1 MKGGHTLMLKEQIE
15 QLFEVNSNYQNPEQA
30 VNQASS
36 LDSLSSD
43 LYTDSNR
50 FIYELL
56 QNADDSCKDGSLVK
70 VWIKLFDDNL
80 VVAHT
85 GSAFSDKDV
94 RGICNVNN
102 GTKKSDPNKTGYKGI
117 GFKAVFGQSK
127 KVTIFSENEY
137 FSFDSSYQHEWQ
149 WSGTQKEWEEENDR
163 KFELPWQIIPISTPK
178 EEISSEIDQFIQNVE
193 ANVATII
200 KISKVNLEQTKEA
213 IKEISDNVNTFIF
226 LKSICEITFEV
237 VAKDIIKI
245 NRENEHVITVQKN
258 EESATRWLAK
268 ERNLQIPKEVMEL
281 LKDERNIPKKLLE
294 ATSIQLTLAA
304 KIGINGLSKLVK
316 TDKKLYSYLPTE
328 ESKYDLPV
336 LVNTSFLTTANR
348 ENLHVSSKWNQWIF
362 REIAIKLFEWIAE
375 LVQGKYALQAYHLLP
390 TEICSD
396 SLGKSFNQGFSEALE
411 TTPFVLCDDGG
422 LLKIDKVIIDS
433 TDLSNKKFVERR
445 ALIEYIECK
454 YDKEITHTRNFSSMK
469 QFESKLKQLGAKVF
483 NWIELSDFLLSCEYQ
498 KTFLIENNIELIK
511 YLKNVA
517 EDEKVTGVSNYS
529 LEVVPFLYSHKNKLI
544 SPNRVC
550 FPEPSD
556 LSWNNL
562 DSELDF
568 IHQEIYNW
576 LVGDIETRQWLEKI
590 GVVEKT
596 DVTYITQSLIPK
608 IDTYVRQ
615 DNAIEVING
624 LFRLHLKGEIT
635 NELFVQLET
644 IKLLTTKGELVPAN
658 QCYLSDS
665 YHPRL
670 PIETILEH
678 TNFVDDIY
686 YEKSDSGK
694 DEWKQFFLK
703 LKVQEGI
710 TLMKNTN
717 VSELE
722 PAYRRNGD
730 QSYKPF
736 MTTFFVDEYKDLVSF
751 SNIKYTIDDAVFATH
766 FWQDVIDNY
775 TIQDFSNL
783 AVGYWGNVGY
793 PGRTTGNPIENYIPW
808 FIKNMCCIPTS
819 QNKCELASDVFL
831 NIPEIVKITGEYLPV
846 FNQTELTQDW
856 KSFFK
861 FKTDFVLNDYLE
873 VLTQIWNDTEEEMI
887 KLDNKERIQQ
897 IYLCLLNLCENFSSD
912 DIATIEAW
920 SQENYLLTTN
930 DTITKCSEL
939 KYFID
944 GNESVFQSQYEF
956 IAISA
961 ENRRHPSLEKLLEC
975 FGVQIFR
982 QSQFKLEYS
991 QLEECSEL
999 FRKLKAII
1007 PLLVEWIEQENAQ
1020 DTREN
1025 NIDIMTEKLLD
1036 LKIFQSRTLK
1046 ITYDDTYLVKNIN
1059 THFIDNQLYLTE
1071 PWNSN
1076 SVLLSLPDRLA
1087 NYFGLIGHDRKIEF
1101 LIRSTTEEMRDY
1113 LNQENI
1119 KISERLF
1126 DLVEESL
1133 GTYDEELNQGER
1145 PSPNTNHIT
1154 NRNYDSKQ
1162 VAESLV
1168 KRAVENIIS
1177 YLNQLPE
1184 YDCSGHFQIAP
1195 SIIGGITKNEIDVTI
1210 VARPSDGGKV
1220 LLYYTSEFDVLNYV
1234 NAELW
1239 YEDGLNFPKKM
1250 SMGQL
1255 LENTEVNRIPL
1266 PRLEITEGEIADLAN
1281 QERSETFEYS
1291 AVPDNP
1297 QKIAQTLSSFA
1308 NHLGGKVVFGIN
1320 YNRLGPNEIIG
1331 LSREFKMNEI
1341 MEQAITLLNP
1351 VPNVV
1356 FNWVD
1361 HEEKLLFVIEVSKHQ
1376 ESVNCEGV
1384 KYIRES
1390 AENIPESNHI
1400 VEKRTLMEADYSK
1413 TIAVIIAVEN
1423 YDTSI
1428 NGGIPSVK
1436 YAKKDAFAFKE
1447 MLETSLGVE
1456 QEDIYMYIDNQALK
1470 SRLKMDLRNL
1480 FQMLTKTDRLI
1491 FYYAG
1496 HGFHDGASNY
1506 LATYDTYKES
1516 LTETSISLR
1525 KLLLD
1530 PLMKSEC
1537 NNALIF
1543 IDACASKVKVDSE
1556 RGILSDLQSEEFTT
1570 VTHKYP
1576 YYAIFLS
1583 CQNEESSFSSDVLEN
1598 GIWTYHLVNALKG
1611 NQKEI
1616 LKDGNILTDIDLKK
1630 YLSDSVPKYTKQ
1642 ELQKEQHPK
1651 SIFDSQYENVIVK
1664 FP

>member
-1 MKGGHTLMLKEQIE
+1 MLKEQIE
-15 QLFEVNSNYQNPEQA
+15 QLFEVNSNYHDPGQA

-56 QNADDSCKDGSLVK
+56 QNADDSYKDGSLVK

-80 VVAHT
+80 VIAHT
-85 GSAFSDKDV
+85 GSAFSNKDV

-102 GTKKSDPNKTGYKGI
+102 GTKQSDPNKTGYKGI

-137 FSFDSSYQHEWQ
+137 FSFDSSYQHEWK
-149 WSGTQKEWEEENDR
+149 WSSSGTQEEWEEENDR
-163 KFELPWQIIPISTPK
+163 KFELPWQIIPISTQK
-178 EEISSEIDQFIQNVE
+178 EDISDEIDQFIQYVE

-200 KISKVNLEQTKEA
+200 KISEVNLEETKEA
-213 IKEISDNVNTFIF
+213 VKEISENINTFIF

-237 VAKDIIKI
+237 VGKDTIKI
-245 NRENEHVITVQKN
+245 NRENEHIITVQKN

-268 ERNLQIPKEVMEL
+268 EKNLQIPKEVMEL

-304 KIGINGLSKLVK
+304 KIGGDGLSKLVK

-348 ENLHVSSKWNQWIF
+348 ESLHVSSKWNQWIF
-362 REIAIKLFEWIAE
+362 KEIAVKLFEWIAE
-375 LVQGKYALQAYHLLP
+375 LVQGEYALQAYHLLP
-390 TEICSD
+390 TEIHSD

-411 TTPFVLCDDGG
+411 TIPFVLCDDGD

-433 TDLSNKKFVERR
+433 TNLSNKSFVERS
-445 ALIEYIECK
+445 ALTEYIERK
-454 YDKEITHTRNFSSMK
+454 YDKEITHTRKYSSMK

-483 NWIELSDFLLSCEYQ
+483 NWIELSEFLSSHEYQ

-556 LSWNNL
+556 QNWNNP

-568 IHQEIYNW
+568 IHQELYNW
-576 LVGDIETRQWLEKI
+576 LIGDIETRQWLEKI
-590 GVVEKT
+590 GVIEKT
-596 DVTYITQSLIPK
+596 DLTYITQSLIPQ
-608 IDTYVRQ
+608 IDTYVRP
-615 DNAIEVING
+615 DNAVEVING
-624 LFRLHLKGEIT
+624 LFSLHLKGEIT

-644 IKLLTTKGELVPAN
+644 VKLLTTTGELVPAN

-678 TNFVDDIY
+678 ANFVDAVY
-686 YEKSDSGK
+686 YKNSDSGK

-710 TLMKNTN
+710 TLIKNTN

-722 PAYRRNGD
+722 PAYRRNAD
-730 QSYKPF
+730 QSYKPY
-736 MTTFFVDEYKDLVSF
+736 MTTFSVDDYKDLVSF
-751 SNIKYTIDDAVFATH
+751 SNVKYTIDDAVFATQ
-766 FWQDVIDNY
+766 FWQDVIGNY
-775 TIQDFSNL
+775 TIQDFSNS
-783 AVGYWGNVGY
+783 AVGYWGNWGY

-831 NIPEIVKITGEYLPV
+831 NIPEIVKITGDYLPV
-846 FNQTELTQDW
+846 FNQTELTPDW

-861 FKTDFVLNDYLE
+861 FKTDFVLSDYLE

-897 IYLCLLNLCENFSSD
+897 IYLRLLELCENFSSD

-961 ENRRHPSLEKLLEC
+961 ENRRHPSLEKLLEY
-975 FGVQIFR
+975 FGVQILR
-982 QSQFKLEYS
+982 QSQFKLEHS

-999 FRKLKAII
+999 FRKLEAII
-1007 PLLVEWIEQENAQ
+1007 PVLVEWIEQVNAQ
-1020 DTREN
+1020 DTSKMN
-1025 NIDIMTEKLLD
+1025 VDIMTGKLSD

-1046 ITYDDTYLVKNIN
+1046 ITYDDTYLEKNIN
-1059 THFIDNQLYLTE
+1059 THFIDNQLYLTK

-1076 SVLLSLPDRLA
+1076 SVLVSLPDRLA
-1087 NYFGLIGHDRKIEF
+1087 NYFGFVGHDRKIEF
-1101 LIRSTTEEMRDY
+1101 LIRSTTKEMRDY

-1119 KISERLF
+1119 DISESLF
-1126 DLVEESL
+1126 DLVEESMES
-1133 GTYDEELNQGER
+1133 YNEELNQSER
-1145 PSPNTNHIT
+1145 PLPNTRHT
-1154 NRNYDSKQ
+1154 PNRSYNSKQ
-1162 VAESLV
+1162 VADSLV
-1168 KRAVENIIS
+1168 ERAVRNIID

-1195 SIIGGITKNEIDVTI
+1195 SIIGGITKNDIDVTI
-1210 VARPSDGGKV
+1210 VARPSDDGKV

-1266 PRLEITEGEIADLAN
+1266 PRLEITEEEIADLAN

-1297 QKIAQTLSSFA
+1297 QKIAKTISSFA
-1308 NHLGGKVVFGIN
+1308 NHLGGKIVFGIN
-1320 YNRLGPNEIIG
+1320 ENGLEPNEIIG

-1341 MEQAITLLNP
+1341 MEKAITLVNP
-1351 VPNVV
+1351 VPHVV
-1356 FNWVD
+1356 FNWIN
-1361 HEEKLLFVIEVSKHQ
+1361 HEEKRLFAIEVSKHQ
-1376 ESVNCEGV
+1376 ESVYCEGV
-1384 KYIRES
+1384 KYNRELI
-1390 AENIPESNHI
+1390 NDVPEINQI
-1400 VEKRTLMEADYSK
+1400 ATQRTLMKADYSR
-1413 TIAVIIAVEN
+1413 TFAVIIAVEN
-1423 YDTSI
+1423 YATSSKGKI
-1428 NGGIPSVK
+1428 TSVK
-1436 YAKKDAFAFKE
+1436 YAKKDAMAFKE

-1456 QEDIYMYIDNQALK
+1456 EENIYMYIDDDALK
-1470 SRLKMDLRNL
+1470 SRLKIDFRNL
-1480 FQMLTKTDRLI
+1480 CNILTETDRLI

-1506 LATYDTYKES
+1506 LATHDTFIDA
-1516 LTETSISLR
+1516 LAETSISLR
-1525 KLLLD
+1525 SLLLD

-1543 IDACASKVKVDSE
+1543 IDACATKIKVDSE
-1556 RGILSDLQSEEFTT
+1556 RGILSDLQFEEFETI
-1570 VTHKYP
+1570 THKYP
-1576 YYAIFLS
+1576 YYATFLS

-1616 LKDGNILTDIDLKK
+1616 LKDGNILTDIDLQK

-1651 SIFDSQYENVIVK
+1651 SILDSQYENVIVK
-1664 FP
+1664 YS